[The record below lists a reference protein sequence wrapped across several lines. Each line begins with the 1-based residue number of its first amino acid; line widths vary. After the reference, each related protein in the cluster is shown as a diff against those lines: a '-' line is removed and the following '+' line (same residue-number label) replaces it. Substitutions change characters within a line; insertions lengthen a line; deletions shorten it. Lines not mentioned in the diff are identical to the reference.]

1 MAAALRF
8 LIIDDDK
15 MNNFICNV
23 TIKNC
28 FRDAIVTSFE
38 QPVEAL
44 GYIRDTFARNPLP
57 TVLLLDLNMPVLSG
71 WDVLDELEKCDYS
84 ILNQLRIY
92 ILSSSVDQR
101 DIERAKNNPHVVEFI
116 SKPLKKEKLMELFR
130 PGAE

>member
-1 MAAALRF
+1 MASALQF

-44 GYIRDTFARNPLP
+44 GYIRTTFALNPVS
-57 TVLLLDLNMPVLSG
+57 TILLLDLNMPVLSG
-71 WDVLDELEKCDYS
+71 WDVLDELEKCDAS
-84 ILNQLRIY
+84 VLNQLHIY

-101 DIERAKNNPHVVEFI
+101 DMERAKNNPHVVEFI
-116 SKPLKKEKLMELFR
+116 SKPLKKEKLLELFQA
-130 PGAE
+130 GGE

>member
-15 MNNFICNV
+15 MNNFICHV

-44 GYIRDTFARNPLP
+44 GFIQNTYVHNPLP
-57 TVLLLDLNMPVLSG
+57 TILLLDLNMPELSG
-71 WDVLDELEKCDYS
+71 WDVLDELEKCNVS
-84 ILNQLRIY
+84 ILNQLSIY
-92 ILSSSVDQR
+92 ILTSSVDQR